1 MSIKYSNK
9 YILETGI
16 GLQEVDHLKNSSY
29 FNQVSNRYINGEI
42 SLNKLDQII
51 TSYYQSHPVVENRAE
66 EADKTSI
73 RIGQLISEDS
83 FTFSVGQF
91 ISIHSFLFKGI
102 LKRAGQLRT
111 FNISKSEW
119 VLDGESVMYGDYRE
133 LAATLEYDFEVE
145 KNYKYAEK
153 NIDEIIKHLAI
164 FISNLWQIHAFEEGN
179 TRTTAVFTIKYLRS
193 LGFNINNDTFAKN
206 SWYFRNALVRANYNN
221 LTKGIAED
229 RTYIELFLRN
239 LLLGENNDLQ
249 NRQLHIASSTK
260 MESAVSGCII

>member
-1 MSIKYSNK
+1 MSITYSNK

-16 GLQEVDHLKNSSY
+16 GLQEVDHLKNSPY
-29 FNQVSNRYINGEI
+29 FNQESNRYINGEI
-42 SLNKLDQII
+42 SLDELDQII
-51 TSYYQSHPVVENRAE
+51 TSYYQSLPVVENRAE
-66 EADKTSI
+66 EADKISI

-83 FTFSVGQF
+83 FTFSVGQY

-102 LKRAGQLRT
+102 LKGAGQLRT
-111 FNISKSEW
+111 FNFGKNEW
-119 VLDGESVMYGDYRE
+119 VLDGASVMYGDYRE

-145 KNYKYAEK
+145 KNYKYAGK
-153 NIDEIIKHLAI
+153 SIDEIIKHLAI

-193 LGFNINNDTFAKN
+193 LGFDVNNDTFAKN

-229 RTYIELFLRN
+229 RTYIELF
-239 LLLGENNDLQ
+239 
-249 NRQLHIASSTK
+249 
-260 MESAVSGCII
+260 